1 MNSNL
6 RLVDGLWVL
15 STIVNRRQAKWTKA
29 IKMVNSSLSK
39 INYDSLKSKTV
50 LDESHHVRS
59 LRIKVGPNS
68 KKEPKTV
75 LDVWD
80 ESHYKPK
87 PKPKSKPKHK
97 HKPKHKPKP
106 KPKQAQ
112 AQAQA

>member
-1 MNSNL
+1 M
-6 RLVDGLWVL
+6 
-15 STIVNRRQAKWTKA
+15 
-29 IKMVNSSLSK
+29 
-39 INYDSLKSKTV
+39 
-50 LDESHHVRS
+50 RS

-75 LDVWD
+75 LDVLD
-80 ESHYKPK
+80 ESHHVPKTKP
-87 PKPKSKPKHK
+87 KPKHK